1 MNHNRK
7 RREAERKRRD
17 AETRIGRLRDHA
29 ARDGVAVDRSALG
42 PGADL
47 WDAPGFVKRGYYVD
61 VPFTCA
67 ACGSDEVW
75 TAARQKWWYEVAKG
89 SLHTGA
95 KLCRTC
101 RRDARENKGKGD
113 PRRRAW
119 RRLDRIRETLEPALM
134 RRGWSRLEIA
144 PRWGRFLVYL
154 QDDAIL
160 TFRWDHSGPRSLPH
174 LTLERE
180 DDRSCEVLARILF
193 NDRENTPNVQEAQLS
208 SFLEQCRRAL
218 ALDDEG

>member
-17 AETRIGRLRDHA
+17 AQSRVERQREHA
-29 ARDGVAVDRSALG
+29 ARDGIEVDRSALG

-47 WDAPGFVKRGYYVD
+47 WNAPGFVRRGFYVD
-61 VPFTCA
+61 FPFTCM
-67 ACGSDEVW
+67 ACGAEQVW

-89 SLHTGA
+89 SLDSGA

-101 RRDARENKGKGD
+101 RREARENKGKGD
-113 PRRRAW
+113 PRHRAW
-119 RRLDRIRETLEPALM
+119 RLRDRIRETLEPALS
-134 RRGWSRLEIA
+134 RRGWTRLDFV
-144 PRWGRFLVYL
+144 PCWGRFLAYL

-174 LTLERE
+174 LALERE
-180 DDRSCEVLARILF
+180 DDRSREVLVRVLF
-193 NDRENTPNVQEAQLS
+193 NYGENTPNVQEAQLA

-218 ALDDEG
+218 ALDVEV